1 MRNRLVIVASAPQ
14 KSGKTHFG
22 LTAPAKKRGKRS
34 GLGFFAIDQG
44 DEGVIQKFQKEKE
57 IYRCDM
63 RVEIPRAGAKGYT
76 QEQREKTADSANR
89 LWEKFLERYE
99 YALEHF
105 RSIVI
110 DTDTEL
116 WEIHRLARFGKL
128 EQVMPHL
135 YGIPN
140 SEHREL
146 FRMAYDTDVNL
157 VILQKM
163 KDEYVNDQYTGR
175 LKAAGFKDAPY
186 QAQVNVSLGRIRDDG
201 GNVLFSA
208 TIDAS
213 TPETPWGG
221 CRLNP
226 DVEGMVLSQPDC
238 DFKTLAMLVLPDSDE
253 KDWE

>member
-1 MRNRLVIVASAPQ
+1 MRDRLIIVASAPQ

-22 LTAPAKKRGKRS
+22 LSAPAKKRGKRA
-34 GLGFFAIDQG
+34 GLGYFAIDRG
-44 DEGVIQKFQKEKE
+44 DEGVIQKFQKDKE
-57 IYRCDM
+57 IYRCEL
-63 RVEIPRAGAKGYT
+63 RVDIPRPSARGYS
-76 QEQREKTADSANR
+76 QAELDKTSENASR
-89 LWEKFLERYE
+89 LWDKFLDRYN

-128 EQVMPHL
+128 EQVKPHH

-140 SEHREL
+140 NEHREL

-157 VILQKM
+157 IVLQKM
-163 KDEYVNDQYTGR
+163 KDEYVDDKFTGR

-186 QAQVNVSLGRIRDDG
+186 QAQVNVRLGRLSDEAG
-201 GNVLFSA
+201 GFLFSA
-208 TIDAS
+208 TIESS
-213 TPETPWGG
+213 TKETPGGG

-226 DVEGMVLSQPDC
+226 DVEGLVLTQPDC
-238 DFKTLAMLVLPDSDE
+238 SFASLAQVVLPDSDE
-253 KDWE
+253 KDWL